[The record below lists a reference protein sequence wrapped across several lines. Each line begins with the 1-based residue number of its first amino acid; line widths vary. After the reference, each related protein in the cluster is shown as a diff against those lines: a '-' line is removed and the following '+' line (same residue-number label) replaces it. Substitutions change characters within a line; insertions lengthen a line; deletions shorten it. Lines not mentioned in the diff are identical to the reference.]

1 MSDASPTPVA
11 PADPHETEIRLRHRN
26 PLGNLLRGALI
37 GVVETIPGV
46 SGGTVALVTGIY
58 EELIDSAHHLTAAA
72 RRLVTGPQRRQGT
85 LEHLRVVSWILLSP
99 LMIGRT
105 ATGVAVARPVA
116 TPLPAPPG

>member
-11 PADPHETEIRLRHRN
+11 PADPHGTEIRLRHRN

-72 RRLVTGPQRRQGT
+72 RRLVTGRSE
-85 LEHLRVVSWILLSP
+85 EHTSELQSRGHLVCRLL
-99 LMIGRT
+99 L
-105 ATGVAVARPVA
+105 
-116 TPLPAPPG
+116 